1 MRREGRE
8 LFQQD
13 FEIKSLAEKYYVR
26 IGEGLDFRWK
36 IFGLTAH

>member
-1 MRREGRE
+1 MRHEVRE

-13 FEIKSLAEKYYVR
+13 LVIGDLAGKYYVR
-26 IGEGLDFRWK
+26 IREELDFRWE